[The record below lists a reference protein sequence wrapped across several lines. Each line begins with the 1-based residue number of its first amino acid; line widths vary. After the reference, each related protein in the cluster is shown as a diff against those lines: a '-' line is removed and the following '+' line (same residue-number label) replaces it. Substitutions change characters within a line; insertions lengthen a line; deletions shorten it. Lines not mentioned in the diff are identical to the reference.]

1 MANLAT
7 IPDLWSRLALLR
19 LIQNSVG
26 LSTVNRQYSAE
37 LAEAGQTVKAHR
49 PQNRKVRRK
58 AGTDTY
64 TRTDT
69 ATDSVDVKLDQ
80 VFYDSTTI
88 YAHEQSLSMVD
99 LVALHL
105 NPMVDSITQ
114 GVDRLILGQVHRF
127 IHQGSPAKRSGK
139 LGGMTADNCYGF
151 LLEANEVLNKANV
164 PGGQKTLCVDPATRT
179 ILKLNKLFVAADQR
193 GDGGAALGSS
203 RIGIIDDFNIV
214 MGQNV
219 NNVPTTAVS
228 ETQDVESASLAAGYA
243 STIATD
249 DFSRTLAVGEFL
261 VIRSNGQP
269 TYIATTD
276 GVDAVTLNEP
286 LKYAV
291 VADDKVDSYAAVT
304 NEAVERV
311 AGYQKEMLFTHAS
324 GKNLVKGQL
333 IAFGTSSRH
342 TYTIIEATVASAT
355 TTSVLLDRP
364 LDATVA
370 SGAAAYPGPAGSINP
385 VWHPD
390 ALAFVSRP
398 MHSFGNQF
406 GVLSS
411 VFAAD
416 GIGINITMQHN
427 SDKGGLDINMTLLAG
442 IAELNSE
449 MGVALL
455 A

>member
-26 LSTVNRQYSAE
+26 LTTVNRQYSAE

-49 PQNRKVRRK
+49 PANRKVRRK
-58 AGTDTY
+58 SGTDSY
-64 TRTDT
+64 SRTDT
-69 ATDSVDVKLDQ
+69 STDSVDVKLDQ

-105 NPMVDSITQ
+105 NPMIDSITQ
-114 GVDRLILGQVHRF
+114 GVDRCILGQVHRF
-127 IHQGSPAKRSGK
+127 IHQGSPSQRAGM
-139 LGGMTADNCYGF
+139 LGGMTAANSYGF
-151 LLEANEVLNKANV
+151 LLEATEVLNKANV
-164 PGGQKTLCVDPATRT
+164 PGGQKQLCVSPSTRT
-179 ILKLNKLFVAADQR
+179 ILKSNSLFVNADQR
-193 GDGGAALGSS
+193 GDGGKALAGS
-203 RIGIIDDFNIV
+203 RIGVIDDFDIV

-219 NNVPTTAVS
+219 NNVLQSAADVQTTTGNGAQV
-228 ETQDVESASLAAGYA
+228 AGYA
-243 STIATD
+243 GSITVVDPGTNQ
-249 DFSRTLAVGEFL
+249 SVGEYWVFA
-261 VIRSNGQP
+261 SNGQP
-269 TYIATTD
+269 TYITATSAATN
-276 GVDAVTLNEP
+276 VTLNEP
-286 LKYAV
+286 LKYAIG
-291 VADDKVDSYAAVT
+291 ASEPAVHYLKGTVEAT
-304 NEAVERV
+304 NFS
-311 AGYQKEMLFTHAS
+311 AGYQKEITVTHTAN
-324 GKNLVKGQL
+324 KNLQKGQIL
-333 IAFGTSSRH
+333 SFGTTTRQN
-342 TYTIIEATVASAT
+342 YTIIESTVVDT
-355 TTSVLLDRP
+355 THTSVLLDRP
-364 LDATVA
+364 LDVAVA
-370 SGAAAYPGPAGSINP
+370 SGADCFPGPAGSINP

-406 GVLSS
+406 GALSS

-442 IAELNSE
+442 IAELNSA

-455 A
+455 G

>member
-26 LSTVNRQYSAE
+26 LGTVNRQYSAE

-58 AGTDTY
+58 AGTDSY

-69 ATDSVDVKLDQ
+69 ASDGVDVKLDQ

-105 NPMVDSITQ
+105 NPMIDSITQ

-127 IHQGSPAKRSGK
+127 IHQGSPAKRAGI

-164 PGGQKTLCVDPATRT
+164 PGGQKTLCVSPSTRT
-179 ILKLNKLFVAADQR
+179 ILKLNKLFVGADQR
-193 GDGGAALGSS
+193 GDGGAALAGS
-203 RIGIIDDFNIV
+203 RIGIIDDFDIV

-219 NNVPTTAVS
+219 NSVQQTVSDVQLTTANGAQV
-228 ETQDVESASLAAGYA
+228 AGYA
-243 STIATD
+243 GSITVVDPGTNQ
-249 DFSRTLAVGEFL
+249 SVGEYWVFQ
-261 VIRSNGQP
+261 SNGQP
-269 TYIATTD
+269 TYITVTGAATN
-276 GVDAVTLNEP
+276 VTLNEP
-286 LKYAV
+286 LKYAIG
-291 VADDKVDSYAAVT
+291 ASEPAVHYLKAT
-304 NEAVERV
+304 VEATTFA
-311 AGYQKEMLFTHAS
+311 AGYQKEIVLTHSAN
-324 GKNLVKGQL
+324 KNVQRGQ
-333 IAFGTSSRH
+333 IVSFGTVTRYNYTVIESTVVDSTH
-342 TYTIIEATVASAT
+342 TSI
-355 TTSVLLDRP
+355 LLDRP
-364 LDATVA
+364 LDAQVA
-370 SGAAAYPGPAGSINP
+370 SGADAFPGPAGSINP

-406 GVLSS
+406 GALSS

-455 A
+455 G